1 MKTMSHIH
9 RRYSLV
15 NGMVV
20 DYITIQDRGFQYG
33 DGLFET
39 IACRDNVL
47 EFWAA
52 HMKRLRQGAERLQLA
67 CPEETLWLQDI
78 RMLVEHYH
86 SDTDNAKT
94 TSNNGFVVK
103 LVLTRGN
110 SERGYRPV
118 EKTEGTRVV
127 QIMAGLPSRYFHCP
141 TSSPAK
147 LCCCRQTV
155 SINPSLAGIKHLNRL
170 ENVLARNEWK
180 DNYTEGL
187 MCDAHGHVIEG
198 TMSNIFG
205 FRQGTL
211 FTPAL
216 TSSGVNGILRQHIMQ
231 LVEHFSIPLTIAEL
245 SIDDI
250 FSMDELFICNS
261 LLEIL
266 PVISL
271 RYEDINWQAKDNPV
285 AEKLNRGLQ
294 ELKKN
299 HGKKL

>member
-1 MKTMSHIH
+1 MKTMPPVP

-20 DYITIQDRGFQYG
+20 EYITIQDRGFQYG

-47 EFWAA
+47 EFWSA
-52 HMKRLRQGAERLQLA
+52 HMKRLQQGAERLQLT
-67 CPEETLWLQDI
+67 CPEESLWLQDI
-78 RMLVEHYH
+78 QMLVESYH
-86 SDTDNAKT
+86 KDTDNSKAT
-94 TSNNGFVVK
+94 GNNGFVVK
-103 LVLTRGN
+103 LILTRGS

-118 EKTEGTRVV
+118 EKTDSTRVV
-127 QIMAGLPSRYFHCP
+127 QIITGLPPRYFHDP
-141 TSSPAK
+141 VSSPAK

-180 DNYTEGL
+180 DDYTEGL
-187 MCDAHGHVIEG
+187 MCDARGYVVEG
-198 TMSNIFG
+198 TMSNLFG
-205 FRQGTL
+205 FCQNIL

-216 TSSGVNGILRQHIMQ
+216 TSSGVNGILRQYIMQ
-231 LVEHFSIPLTIAEL
+231 LTEKLSIPLTITEL
-245 SIDDI
+245 SIDDLL
-250 FSMDELFICNS
+250 SMDELFICNS

-271 RYEDINWQAKDNPV
+271 QYNDISWRGEDYSM
-285 AEKLNRGLQ
+285 AEKINQGLQ
-294 ELKKN
+294 GIKKE
-299 HGKKL
+299 HGKKF

>member
-1 MKTMSHIH
+1 MQAMPHIH

-67 CPEETLWLQDI
+67 CPEETIWLQDI
-78 RMLVEHYH
+78 RILVEHYH
-86 SDTDNAKT
+86 SDTDNGKT
-94 TSNNGFVVK
+94 TGNNGFVVK
-103 LVLTRGN
+103 LVLTRGS

-118 EKTEGTRVV
+118 ETTDSTRVV
-127 QIMAGLPSRYFHCP
+127 QIMTGLPSRYFHCL
-141 TSSPAK
+141 TSPAK
-147 LCCCRQTV
+147 LCCCQQTV

-187 MCDAHGHVIEG
+187 MCDAYGHVIEG

-205 FRQGTL
+205 FRQDAL

-216 TSSGVNGILRQHIMQ
+216 TDSGVNGILRQYIMQ
-231 LVEHFSIPLTIAEL
+231 LAENFSIPVSIVKL
-245 SIDDI
+245 SIEDL
-250 FSMDELFICNS
+250 FSMTELFICNS

-271 RYEDINWQAKDNPV
+271 RYDDITWQAKDYRI
-285 AEKLNRGLQ
+285 AEKLNKGLQ
-294 ELKKN
+294 KLKKN